1 MLERQT
7 CAMAVIYF
15 HLYGMPAMLSLLIF
29 FLGFML
35 FSSANWVVKKFGE
48 VTYEQIMFHL
58 NMPFSS
64 EIRMVMSF
72 LKHTV
77 MTGTILVVVL
87 ALFFCHKYKF
97 HVKVLDAFRSFVYQK
112 RLLLSSAWFA
122 FCIVFVF
129 FRMNVWNMITY
140 HQYKS
145 ETSNFYEEN
154 YVIPQQTK
162 ITFPANKHNLILI
175 FAESI
180 EATYAQT
187 PEHDYFGADL
197 IAGLHN
203 LAQNNI
209 NFSDNGHL
217 GGSYQ
222 IDGTQWTQAG
232 LFAQTCG
239 APIQLPI
246 NDPNWFHPKEGF
258 FPKAWCLYDILKAE
272 GYDLSFLIGS
282 NGEFAGMDKFVE
294 THGRQ
299 KLLDT
304 NFYAERDG
312 IKLSF
317 EKTTKLPDSQVFA
330 YAKEELETLSKQN
343 KPFAFTLMTLDT
355 HYGTA
360 KFADGI
366 CERKYG
372 PHNNIEN
379 VVSCSDRQ
387 ITTFIEWLQQQD
399 FYKNTVVVVVGDHLT
414 MNPFFTKEM
423 NRKPLNIFINS
434 PIAADKTHNRI
445 FTPFDV
451 YPTIVESLGAKIDG
465 HRLGLGTS
473 MFSDLPTLTEGA
485 MSVDD
490 MDISVRKKS
499 KLYDWM
505 LYGKNVH

>member
-1 MLERQT
+1 ML
-7 CAMAVIYF
+7 A
-15 HLYGMPAMLSLLIF
+15 LLIF
-29 FLGFML
+29 FMGFML

-64 EIRMVMSF
+64 EIRMMMSF
-72 LKHTV
+72 FKNTV
-77 MTGTILVVVL
+77 MTGLIIAVVL
-87 ALFFCHKYKF
+87 LVLFNCKYKF
-97 HVKVLDAFRSFVYQK
+97 HVKLIDSFRCLICKK
-112 RLLLSSAWFA
+112 RLPLSIAWFI

-129 FRMNVWNMITY
+129 FKMNVWNMITF
-140 HQYKS
+140 HKYKT
-145 ETSNFYEEN
+145 ETSTFYEEN

-162 ITFPANKHNLILI
+162 ITFPANKRNLILI
-175 FAESI
+175 FGESI
-180 EATYAQT
+180 EATYART
-187 PEHDYFGADL
+187 PGHDYFGSDL
-197 IAGLHN
+197 IPELHQ
-203 LAQNNI
+203 LAKTNI
-209 NFSDNGHL
+209 NFSDNDYL
-217 GGSYQ
+217 GGFYP

-258 FPKAWCLYDILKAE
+258 FPKAWCLYDILRSE

-282 NGEFAGMDKFVE
+282 NGEFAGMNKFVE
-294 THGRQ
+294 THGNQ

-304 NFYAERDG
+304 NFYAARDG

-317 EKTTKLPDSQVFA
+317 EKTTKLPDKQMFA
-330 YAKEELETLSKQN
+330 YAKEELANLTKQE
-343 KPFAFTLMTLDT
+343 KPFVFTLMTLDT

-360 KFADGI
+360 KFADDI

-379 VVSCSDRQ
+379 VVSCADKQ
-387 ITTFIEWLQQQD
+387 IGDFIKWLQKQE
-399 FYKNTVVVVVGDHLT
+399 FYKDTVVVFVGDHLT
-414 MNPFFTKEM
+414 MNPRFTKDM

-434 PIAADKTHNRI
+434 PVAADNTCNRT
-445 FTPFDV
+445 FTPFDI

-473 MFSDLPTLTEGA
+473 LFSDVPTLTEGK

-490 MDISVRKKS
+490 MDINVRKKS
-499 KLYDWM
+499 KIYDWM
-505 LYGKNVH
+505 LYGKDVY